1 MKINNSLKYEA
12 NYDYVCI
19 LNDKGEI
26 EDILTSE
33 EISNLLNSLSQ
44 QNEALKDE
52 NCMLRKLANEPSLKE
67 KECFV
72 CFKNNGRLYHYIKGN
87 LDFFNEILGID
98 ENGNGLTLLNITA
111 TFNSKNEIIILEEK

>member
-12 NYDYVCI
+12 NYDYVCV

-52 NCMLRKLANEPSLKE
+52 NCMLRNLANEPSLKE

-72 CFKNNGRLYHYIKGN
+72 CFKSNGIQYQYIKGH
-87 LDFFNEILGID
+87 LDFFNAIQKID
-98 ENGNGLTLLNITA
+98 ENGNGLELLNITA
-111 TFNSKNEIIILEEK
+111 TFNSKNKIGILEEK